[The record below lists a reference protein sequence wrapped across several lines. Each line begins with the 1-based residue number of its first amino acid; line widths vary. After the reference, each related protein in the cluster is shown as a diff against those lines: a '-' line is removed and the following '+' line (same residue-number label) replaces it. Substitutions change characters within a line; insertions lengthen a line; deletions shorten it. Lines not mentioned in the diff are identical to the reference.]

1 MNWPPETIEE
11 CSDYYESAYKAGN
24 KHVLIIMIG
33 ACGLSGWKIP
43 KWVTEIIEGA
53 DNYAASGKLKSLDE
67 VFGKP
72 PTRKQARR
80 ALDYDNT
87 HRVFHEVLKAS
98 AKGDPI
104 DDLLFGR
111 VGKKLGIGG

>member
-1 MNWPPETIEE
+1 
-11 CSDYYESAYKAGN
+11 
-24 KHVLIIMIG
+24 
-33 ACGLSGWKIP
+33 

-53 DNYAASGKLKSLDE
+53 DNYAASGKLKSWDE

-104 DDLLFGR
+104 EDLLFGR
-111 VGKKLGIGG
+111 VGKKLGIGGKTKVKELYRLARDELSHARTRRITNAEK